1 MCSGASND
9 NDNDKGGLIGRENN
23 PYAGGTSTSTPFSAS
38 TFSSFS
44 PDTAAKFSGQSFNM
58 GNNPDINALADQ
70 KFNEGQQINAMED
83 REKAAAMEAYGESG
97 RYVHGNKGMMDPNFG
112 NYTVGQQLSSMAN
125 ALAQTSIDFGVG
137 LANAYR
143 NTLGSIGTLG
153 ISAAYGPTKTMF
165 GRTVSHWS
173 DGLFSDPDGFMGD
186 AKSID
191 PSLNTSSLTTADLT
205 GPSVNTVPTIEPVK
219 VEDIEPRFLGGA
231 FEAAKAY
238 LVGEDGPEVV
248 VASRDGEGMVVPN
261 PATIQGDKVVPIKRP
276 TASDR
281 FQGDFSFIQ
290 NLEGTKNQG
299 YVPKDKDGKV
309 LGKSGVT
316 IASGFDLGQR
326 KNADL
331 KGLPGDLIKKLQPYL
346 GVKGQDALK
355 LNAKD
360 LNLSDD
366 EVAIVNK
373 FAKNDSLE
381 KLSSSFMKETGE
393 SFYNIPKE
401 AQTVVASVAFQ
412 YGDLKTRTPKFW
424 KAVTNGKWNDAIK
437 ELENFGDKYDTRRNE
452 EADLLRK
459 VRPMEAKVDS
469 LDEIAKKYRF
479 I

>member
-9 NDNDKGGLIGRENN
+9 NDNDKGKGLIGRENN

-112 NYTVGQQLSSMAN
+112 NYTIGQQLSSMSN

-153 ISAAYGPTKTMF
+153 TNAAFGPTKTMF

-173 DGLFSDPDGFMGD
+173 DRYFSDPDGFMGPND
-186 AKSID
+186 AEAETYGSEVSSGIPKANPI
-191 PSLNTSSLTTADLT
+191 PNT
-205 GPSVNTVPTIEPVK
+205 PTIDVQ
-219 VEDIEPRFLGGA
+219 DIEPRFLGGA
-231 FEAAKAY
+231 FKAAKAY

-261 PATIQGDKVVPIKRP
+261 PATIQGDQVVPIKRP

-290 NLEGTKNQG
+290 NLEGTENQG
-299 YVPKDKDGKV
+299 YVPKDQDGKV

-346 GVKGQDALK
+346 GLKGQDALK

-393 SFYNIPKE
+393 SYYSIPKE

-437 ELENFGDKYDTRRNE
+437 ELENFGDKYDKRRNK

-479 I
+479 L